1 MARRKRSR
9 ARKTSR
15 RRRVGA
21 MSLNA
26 SNPAV
31 MFGSLAAGFL
41 LVGKPLNDAVDKLM
55 KIDPITGDP
64 TKSKIIGAA
73 EAGIGAMLLMKKGRK
88 TMPEVVAGGILFGAG
103 LKRLLK
109 EFGVM
114 GGFRSVPV
122 VSGFR
127 KVPVI
132 GNYSVPAAG
141 LGAYSVPNHSKIMG
155 STDSGLRN
163 GNSSLIG

>member
-114 GGFRSVPV
+114 GGFR
-122 VSGFR
+122 